1 MENQNKEENLHPNTQ
16 AILKKLNLKYV
27 KKEPP
32 TPSQPDEAY
41 DPGEPLKPAHEIFV
55 RELLSH
61 GNRRIAYQEAYPGVG
76 NASAYTSSGR
86 LLKNQA
92 IVARI
97 MHELLNIKNI
107 TTQVIREHYNGKV
120 ADLEEKRAV
129 LAQIIRGELVTEKEI
144 TKKGETQTQK
154 YKTDPKERIRAIIV
168 DTKLE
173 EELHK
178 TLIIPD
184 KGMRYIE

>member
-1 MENQNKEENLHPNTQ
+1 MAKQNEEEKLHPNAE

-27 KKEPP
+27 KKEPLSP
-32 TPSQPDEAY
+32 AQEDEVYA
-41 DPGEPLKPAHEIFV
+41 PGEPLKPAHEIFV
-55 RELLSH
+55 RELVSH
-61 GNRRIAYQEAYPGVG
+61 GNRRIAYQKAYPGVG

-92 IVARI
+92 IVSRI
-97 MHELLNIKNI
+97 MNELLKVKDIA
-107 TTQVIREHYNGKV
+107 TQVIRDHYNGKV
-120 ADLEEKRAV
+120 ADIEEKRAV

-154 YKTDPKERIRAIIV
+154 YKTDPKERMRAIII

-173 EELHK
+173 EDLYK
-178 TLIIPD
+178 TLAIPD
-184 KGMRYIE
+184 KGMHYIE